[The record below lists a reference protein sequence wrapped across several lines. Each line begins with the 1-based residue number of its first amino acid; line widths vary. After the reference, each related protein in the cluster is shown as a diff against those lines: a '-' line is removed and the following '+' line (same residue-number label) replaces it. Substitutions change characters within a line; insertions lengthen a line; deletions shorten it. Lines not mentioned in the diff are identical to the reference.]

1 MLRIRTGQDSACP
14 QAIEKVTLSRAGRPL
29 LFRLVVVILAAV
41 SLSRICMAAAED
53 DKIKRLGGGRYL
65 VSSVQ
70 VLDATGIS
78 TLRVEGPGNLAGH
91 VVVTA
96 DARDS
101 VRIETNRIVRVQSEE
116 MASRFLE
123 EIKVNTRLNE
133 SGVLSLEIITPRAAP
148 WEGSEWSV
156 TLDLT
161 ITIPPRWDFESD
173 AKFFEYDL
181 RGPFRDVIIMTQHGR
196 AKLQNVSRRVEI
208 HGEYTSI
215 ELADIKGAV
224 DVSTTYAK
232 VDVRRV
238 VCDPDRSVQVE
249 NSYGPISVSELVGSV
264 VAQTEYAPIRLDR
277 VSLIGQPTRISGEN
291 VTVDADIAEFGS
303 AKLDIHTSRS
313 PVKIQVP
320 TSLSARLN
328 LSVGSGGTI
337 RTRGLTIQ
345 THEDLLGNGRLE
357 GICGKGAGVI
367 DIDVSG
373 SSVIELRGK

>member
-1 MLRIRTGQDSACP
+1 M
-14 QAIEKVTLSRAGRPL
+14 
-29 LFRLVVVILAAV
+29 
-41 SLSRICMAAAED
+41 
-53 DKIKRLGGGRYL
+53 
-65 VSSVQ
+65 
-70 VLDATGIS
+70 
-78 TLRVEGPGNLAGH
+78 
-91 VVVTA
+91 
-96 DARDS
+96 
-101 VRIETNRIVRVQSEE
+101 
-116 MASRFLE
+116 
-123 EIKVNTRLNE
+123 
-133 SGVLSLEIITPRAAP
+133 
-148 WEGSEWSV
+148 
-156 TLDLT
+156 
-161 ITIPPRWDFESD
+161 DFESD

-196 AKLQNVSRRVEI
+196 ANCKTCRAKSRFTASTPASSWP
-208 HGEYTSI
+208 TSR
-215 ELADIKGAV
+215 GAV

-238 VCDPDRSVQVE
+238 VCDPDQSVQVE

-303 AKLDIHTSRS
+303 AKLDIQTSRS

-345 THEDLLGNGRLE
+345 THEGPPRKRPSRS
-357 GICGKGAGVI
+357 ICGKGAGVI

>member
-1 MLRIRTGQDSACP
+1 MRCRTGQTSACP
-14 QAIEKVTLSRAGRPL
+14 RAVRNITVGQMGSFL
-29 LFRLVVVILAAV
+29 LFRLVVITLAVVSVGRICLAA
-41 SLSRICMAAAED
+41 ADD

-65 VSSVQ
+65 VSSLQ
-70 VLDATGIS
+70 VLDASGVS
-78 TLRVEGPGNLAGH
+78 TLRIEGPGNLAGH
-91 VVVTA
+91 VVVTSG
-96 DARDS
+96 ARDS
-101 VRIETNRIVRVQSEE
+101 IRIETNRIVRVQSED
-116 MASRFLE
+116 MALRFLE

-133 SGVLSLEIITPRAAP
+133 GGVLSLEIITPSAAP

-161 ITIPPRWDFESD
+161 IVIPPRWDFESD

-181 RGPFRDVIIMTQHGR
+181 RGPFRDVKILTQHGR
-196 AKLQNVSRRVEI
+196 ARLQDVLRSVQI
-208 HGEYTSI
+208 HGEYTGI

-238 VCDPDRSVQVE
+238 VCDPEKSVQVE
-249 NSYGPISVSELVGSV
+249 NSYGPISISELVGSV

-303 AKLDIHTSRS
+303 AKLDIQTSRS

-320 TSLSARLN
+320 ASLSARLN

-345 THEDLLGNGRLE
+345 THEDLLGSGRLE

-373 SSVIELRGK
+373 PSVIELRGK